1 MNLAALRPRPMTR
14 ARDWLG
20 RLPGLGAAFRSLRLL
35 TDAARSP
42 FLRYAPPGHYYSCIP
57 DMKDVLARAD
67 VLFRRDVKACP
78 GVDLREREQI
88 QLLDCMA
95 GYYEEQPFREDRTTG
110 SRYYYPNGF
119 FGIGDA
125 IVLYALFR
133 HFRPQRVIE
142 IGSGFSS
149 AAMLDTSERFLG
161 GSVEFTFIEPHA
173 DRLLDLLRPEDR
185 ATQTIIRHPVQEV
198 PLDVFR
204 ALEGGDV
211 LFIDSSHVLK
221 IGSDVQHIIFNVL
234 PAINPGVL
242 IHFHDVHWPFEY
254 RRETVLK
261 GKTWNEAYAVRAFLQ
276 FNHSYEILYFSPFM
290 AEFHADRVRAALPL
304 AVRDPGVS
312 LWIRRVR

>member
-1 MNLAALRPRPMTR
+1 VSV
-14 ARDWLG
+14 
-20 RLPGLGAAFRSLRLL
+20 LGAAVRSLRLL
-35 TDAARSP
+35 RDAARSP

-57 DMKDVLARAD
+57 DMKQVMARAE

-78 GVDLREREQI
+78 GVDLREAEQL
-88 QLLDCMA
+88 QLLERMA
-95 GYYEEQPFREDRTTG
+95 GYYHEQPFGEDRTSG

-133 HFRPQRVIE
+133 HFGPKRVIE

-161 GSVEFTFIEPHA
+161 GSVAFTFIEPYP

-185 ATQTIIRHPVQEV
+185 ATQTIVRRPVQEV
-198 PLDVFR
+198 SLDVFR
-204 ALEGGDV
+204 ALESGDV

-234 PAINPGVL
+234 PALNPGVL

-276 FNHSYEILYFSPFM
+276 FNHNYEILYFSPFM
-290 AEFHADRVRAALPL
+290 AEFHADLVRAALPL
-304 AVRDPGVS
+304 AVEDPGVS
-312 LWIRRVR
+312 LWIRRVA

>member
-1 MNLAALRPRPMTR
+1 MTR
-14 ARDWLG
+14 ATGWLA

-35 TDAARSP
+35 SDAARSP

-57 DMKDVLARAD
+57 DMKDVLARAE

-88 QLLDCMA
+88 QLLECMA
-95 GYYEEQPFREDRTTG
+95 GYYEEQPFREDRTGG
-110 SRYYYPNGF
+110 SRYSYPNGF

-125 IVLYALFR
+125 IVLYAMFR
-133 HFRPQRVIE
+133 RFHPKRVVE

-161 GSVEFTFIEPHA
+161 GSVRFTFIEPHP

-185 ATQTIIRHPVQEV
+185 AAQTIIRQPVQEV

-221 IGSDVQHIIFNVL
+221 IGSDVQHILFNVL
-234 PAINPGVL
+234 PALNPGVL

-254 RRETVLK
+254 RRDTVLK

-276 FNHSYEILYFSPFM
+276 FNHSFEIVYFSPFM
-290 AEFHADRVRAALPL
+290 AEFHGDLVRAALPL
-304 AVRDPGVS
+304 TVRDPGVS
-312 LWIRRVR
+312 LWIRRVA

>member
-1 MNLAALRPRPMTR
+1 MSLASHRTRPRSS
-14 ARDWLG
+14 ARGWLA

-57 DMKDVLARAD
+57 DMKQVLDRAD

-78 GVDLREREQI
+78 GVDLREGEQI
-88 QLLDCMA
+88 QLLEVMA
-95 GYYEEQPFREDRTTG
+95 GYAHEQPFGESPTG
-110 SRYYYPNGF
+110 RRRYSYPNGF

-125 IVLYALFR
+125 LVLYGLFR
-133 HFRPQRVIE
+133 HFRPKRVIE

-161 GSVEFTFIEPHA
+161 GSVEFTFIEPDP

-185 ATQTIIRHPVQEV
+185 GTQTIIQQPVQDV
-198 PLDVFR
+198 SLDVFQV
-204 ALEGGDV
+204 LQGGDV

-221 IGSDVQHIIFNVL
+221 IGSDVQHLIFNVL
-234 PAINPGVL
+234 PVLNPGVL

-276 FNHSYEILYFSPFM
+276 FNQSFEILYFTPFM
-290 AEFHADRVRAALPL
+290 AEFHPELVRAALPL
-304 AVRDPGVS
+304 AVKDPGVS
-312 LWIRRVR
+312 LWIRRVA

>member
-1 MNLAALRPRPMTR
+1 MTR

-57 DMKDVLARAD
+57 DMKDVLARAE

-88 QLLDCMA
+88 RLLDCMA

-133 HFRPQRVIE
+133 HFRPRRVIE

-173 DRLLDLLRPEDR
+173 DRLLDLLRPEDS

-312 LWIRRVR
+312 LWIRRVT

>member
-1 MNLAALRPRPMTR
+1 MSLAAHRPRPTSR
-14 ARDWLG
+14 ARGWLA

-57 DMKDVLARAD
+57 DMKQVMARAE

-88 QLLDCMA
+88 QLLEVMA
-95 GYYEEQPFREDRTTG
+95 GYSHEQPFGESRTGG

-133 HFRPQRVIE
+133 HFRPKRVIE

-161 GSVEFTFIEPHA
+161 GSVEFTFIEPHPE
-173 DRLLDLLRPEDR
+173 RLLDLLRPEDR
-185 ATQTIIRHPVQEV
+185 GTQTIIQRPVQEV
-198 PLDVFR
+198 SLDVFQ
-204 ALEGGDV
+204 ALQGGDV

-221 IGSDVQHIIFNVL
+221 IGSDVQHIIFAVL
-234 PAINPGVL
+234 PVLNPGVL

-290 AEFHADRVRAALPL
+290 ADFHPDLVRTALPL

-312 LWIRRVR
+312 LWIRRLT